1 MVFQESFEWYIALYL
16 FLGGV
21 GAGAILSAAFADLYD
36 REKYVNYIKSASLI
50 GMPAVAIGCFFLL
63 IDLGQGLTKPWLLI
77 YLFANPTSAIT
88 WGTAIL
94 TLFIIVSLLYAAYNF
109 NFIKFGGGKITLL
122 SLIVLAIG
130 TAGYTGVLLGVLRA
144 IPFWHQTL
152 IPVLFIISAISTGI
166 SATVVVKEIL
176 FRKKIENIAPIET
189 GHFYLMVLEFM
200 MVVAMII
207 IALNGVPEMV
217 FSMKVLLSG
226 KYAVQFWL
234 IFMILGLLLP
244 TLLYGLQEIKKLHMK
259 GSFLIII
266 ELLVLLGG
274 YYLRYLILHAGV
286 FTEKFAHYIG

>member
-21 GAGAILSAAFADLYD
+21 GAGAILSAAFADLYN

-50 GMPAVAIGCFFLL
+50 GMPAVAIGSFFLL
-63 IDLGQGLTKPWLLI
+63 LDLGQGLTKPWLLI

-94 TLFIIVSLLYAAYNF
+94 SLFIIVSLIYGAYNF
-109 NFIKFGGGKITLL
+109 KIIKFGGGKLTKV
-122 SLIVLAIG
+122 SLIILAIG

-152 IPVLFIISAISTGI
+152 IPALFIISAISTGI

-176 FRKKIENIAPIET
+176 FRKEKEDIAPFET
-189 GHFYLMVLEFM
+189 GHFYLMVLEFI
-200 MVVAMII
+200 MVFAMII

-217 FSMKVLLSG
+217 YSIKVLLSG

-244 TLLYGLQEIKKLHMK
+244 TFLYGLQEVKKLHMK

-266 ELLVLLGG
+266 ELLVLIGG

-286 FTEKFAHYIG
+286 YTEKFAHYIG